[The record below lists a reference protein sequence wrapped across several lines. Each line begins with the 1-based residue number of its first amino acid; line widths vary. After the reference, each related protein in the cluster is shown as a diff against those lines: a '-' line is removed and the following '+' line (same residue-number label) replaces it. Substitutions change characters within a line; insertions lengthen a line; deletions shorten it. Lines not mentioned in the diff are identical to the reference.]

1 MMLHLSLVMMKK
13 SVDKYID
20 TYMGENGL
28 MYDYLQNR
36 HKMFVENMKIWLF
49 KTQNCTILM
58 LLPEIYCIR
67 DIYNTLFF
75 GEIV

>member
-1 MMLHLSLVMMKK
+1 MNKEEYWAIFLPDEYDAIFVFSYDEK

-36 HKMFVENMKIWLF
+36 HKMFVENMKIWLL
-49 KTQNCTILM
+49 KHK
-58 LLPEIYCIR
+58 
-67 DIYNTLFF
+67 
-75 GEIV
+75 IVPY